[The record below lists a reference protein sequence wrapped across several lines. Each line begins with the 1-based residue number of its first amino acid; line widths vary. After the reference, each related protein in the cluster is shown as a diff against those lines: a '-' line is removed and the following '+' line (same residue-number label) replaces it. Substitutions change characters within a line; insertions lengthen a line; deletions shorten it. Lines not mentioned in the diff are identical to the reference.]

1 VNNGVYVFYELSDRD
16 MDLRLELDPV
26 TDGYCWV
33 GVTKIKLGSL
43 AASQQFQLDFSVF
56 PIRTGLINISGIKI
70 VDLKRGEK
78 FCFNDI
84 VQVFVLQ
91 S

>member
-1 VNNGVYVFYELSDRD
+1 MMDSVFCFDSDRE

-26 TDGYCWV
+26 TEGYCWV
-33 GVTKIKLGSL
+33 GVTKTKLGTL
-43 AASQQFQLDFSVF
+43 MGTQQFELDISVF

-78 FCFNDI
+78 FCFNDV
-84 VQVFVLQ
+84 VQVFILQ
-91 S
+91 NED